1 MATFNFNGKEYKT
14 QSAVKSAQRAWMQR
28 NTVNTLNRA
37 ISYFPHFRA
46 SKGQVERHFYST
58 VWPKVAKSI
67 PYLGD
72 YREKFAMDVLAGIQS
87 KRGAIEQERIAQLK
101 AWEQRTAP
109 QRKAGR
115 VRAAKALSNFL

>member
-72 YREKFAMDVLAGIQS
+72 YADQFATDILELVQC
-87 KRGAIEQERIAQLK
+87 KRSAVEQERIAQLK

-115 VRAAKALSNFL
+115 ARAAKAMSNFL